1 MKTTLKDRI
10 KEIRKSNRM
19 NQAEF
24 GAKIGVKGNTI
35 GNYELGLRNPSDAVI
50 FSICREFRINET
62 WLRTGK
68 GKKEINLP
76 PEDEA
81 AAAISNVLE
90 DICYENSIYTLV
102 KEFLLKY
109 DKLDSKSKDVINKL
123 ADDVVHGYIEK
134 REDT

>member
-1 MKTTLKDRI
+1 MKDRI
-10 KEIRKSNRM
+10 KEIRKSYKM

-50 FSICREFRINET
+50 FSICREFRVNET

-68 GKKEINLP
+68 GKKENNLP
-76 PEDEA
+76 PEDEVSA
-81 AAAISNVLE
+81 VVSNVLE
-90 DICYENSIYTLV
+90 DIDCDNSIYTLL

-109 DKLDSKSKDVINKL
+109 ERLDAKSKSVINELVDDVIN
-123 ADDVVHGYIEK
+123 GYREK
-134 REDT
+134 REDP